1 MHRQKRYISTILCY
15 FLICNGEALAT
26 NLSDAIATAQANN
39 RNIKLE
45 QIRLNSVKTE
55 KTRAIAEFLP
65 NISANASYGQRNRFY
80 QGQTY
85 DRSTKQ
91 KTEES

>member
-1 MHRQKRYISTILCY
+1 MNFFQVRFPVI
-15 FLICNGEALAT
+15 ICFALLTCHDVFAT
-26 NLSDAIATAQANN
+26 NLRDAIDTAQVNN

-65 NISANASYGQRNRFY
+65 NVSANASYEPVANPTF
-80 QGQTY
+80 
-85 DRSTKQ
+85 
-91 KTEES
+91 

>member
-1 MHRQKRYISTILCY
+1 MYRQKSYISTILCY
-15 FLICNGEALAT
+15 LLICNSEALAT

-45 QIRLNSVKTE
+45 QIRLKSVKTE

-65 NISANASYGQRNRFY
+65 
-80 QGQTY
+80 
-85 DRSTKQ
+85 RSNL
-91 KTEES
+91 